1 MANNGD
7 QVAVVEVRDLHGRS
21 YRVGEH
27 PRDIMGRS
35 RGWMLWLA
43 WAAMAAISVFQYG
56 YGVAVIA
63 LQHRSGWSVPGAF
76 GVLALWLVFQAG
88 AAAATSMLRQH
99 FALAPSR
106 AMVVGAL
113 LCAAGPLTLAR
124 TDCLA
129 LDVLGYSVLC
139 GTGAGIVYATCA
151 STVAKWYPERRGSRI
166 GFVTGAF
173 GYGAVP
179 LILLFA
185 AVLGPQNRAEMFTGV
200 GVCVLFVVALCGV
213 FFRDPPPGWWPRGID
228 PKQWAVDK
236 RVNRSLASNVAAMR
250 QYSPREAVRTSA
262 FVLMYLILVFGTA
275 ATLLAIVYIPSVAVS
290 NGFAPGI
297 AALALGLL
305 AVVNGGG
312 RAVASRISDRFGRR
326 QTLST
331 ALLLAGCA
339 QLGLVYSASIG
350 QQPAAF
356 VVFAA
361 VSGLAGGAFYPLFA
375 SLVADYF
382 GERDAVRNFG
392 LVYSAKLFGAVIG
405 VGVPALLVSS
415 HGLMIAFLAAGL
427 ISVCAAVTTG
437 LLHRPGLPTIHLPDA
452 VLDSPKNRFCAL
464 PVR

>member
-35 RGWMLWLA
+35 RRWMLWLA
-43 WAAMAAISVFQYG
+43 WAAMAAISVLQYG

-63 LQHRSGWSVPGAF
+63 LEHGSGWSVTAAF
-76 GVLALWLVFQAG
+76 GVLALWLVCQAG
-88 AAAATSMLRQH
+88 AAAATAMLRH
-99 FALAPSR
+99 RFALAPSR
-106 AMVVGAL
+106 AMLVGAL

-124 TDCLA
+124 TDSLV

-151 STVAKWYPERRGSRI
+151 ATVAKWYPEQRGSRI

-179 LILLFA
+179 FIVLFT
-185 AVLGPQNRAEMFTGV
+185 AVLGPQNRWQIFTGV

-213 FFRDPPPGWWPRGID
+213 LFRDPPPGWWPPDID
-228 PKQWAVDK
+228 PKLWAVDK
-236 RVNRSLASNVAAMR
+236 RVNCSLASNVPAMR
-250 QYSPREAVRTSA
+250 QYSPSEAVRTSA
-262 FVLMYLILVFGTA
+262 FVLMYLILVFA
-275 ATLLAIVYIPSVAVS
+275 AAASLLAIVYIPSVAVS

-297 AALALGLL
+297 GALALGLL

-312 RAVASRISDRFGRR
+312 RTVSSRISDRFGRR
-326 QTLST
+326 QTLSA

-350 QQPAAF
+350 QPAAF
-356 VVFAA
+356 VAFAA
-361 VSGLAGGAFYPLFA
+361 LSGLAGGAFYPLFA

-392 LVYSAKLFGAVIG
+392 VVYSAKLFGAVIG

-415 HGLMIAFLAAGL
+415 HGVMIAFLAAGL
-427 ISVCAAVTTG
+427 ISMCAAVTTG

-452 VLDSPKNRFCAL
+452 VLDLPKNRFSAL
-464 PVR
+464 PAPR